1 MNDELL
7 YKYISGQAEPE
18 EHKLVSNWAEGSE
31 NRKEEIHRL
40 KNIWILAGLENEIDP
55 EIKAN
60 EIDRIWSIIR
70 QMNLNTKSASL
81 RLKFLKYAAVIILVI
96 GLSGTIGFFIS
107 TGISKSEVQ
116 YTEIIVPKGERSS
129 VVLPDGSTVQLNSDS
144 KLKFLS
150 SFNSGKRKVILSGE
164 AFFSVSH
171 DKSHPF
177 LVETTSL
184 QIEVLGT
191 KFNVS
196 SYPNDKLITA
206 FLESGKVK
214 ITSLGSDNVMLS
226 PNEAFVFNKSSH
238 ESRKLV
244 MSDYRLMDWT
254 KGVMT
259 INGETIGELAK
270 KIERRFNVEIK
281 FKDDEVKNHIYTGSI
296 NDQDLNTVLEALKF
310 ASSIKYYR
318 EGDKIILSSLE

>member
-18 EHKLVSNWAEGSE
+18 ERQVVTNWALESE
-31 NRKEEIHRL
+31 NRKKEIHRL
-40 KNIWILAGLENEIDP
+40 RNIWILAGLDQEIDP
-55 EIKAN
+55 EIKAQ

-70 QMNLNTKSASL
+70 KMDINSKQVSL
-81 RLKFLKYAAVIILVI
+81 RLNFLKYAALFILVI

-107 TGISKSEVQ
+107 TWTPKSESQ

-144 KLKFLS
+144 KLRFSS

-164 AFFSVSH
+164 AFFNVSH

-177 LVETTSL
+177 LVETSSL

-191 KFNVS
+191 RFNIS
-196 SYPNDKLITA
+196 SYPNDKLTTT

-214 ITSLGSDNVMLS
+214 ITGVGSDNVILS
-226 PNEAFVFNKSSH
+226 PNEAFVFNKSSR
-238 ESRKLV
+238 ESHKLV
-244 MSDYRLMDWT
+244 ISDKRLMNWT
-254 KGVMT
+254 RGVLT
-259 INGETIGELAK
+259 INDETIGELAK
-270 KIERRFNVEIK
+270 KIERRYNVEIK
-281 FKDDEVKNHIYTGSI
+281 FKDDEVKNHTYTGSI

-310 ASSIKYYR
+310 ASSIKYHR
-318 EGDKIILSSLE
+318 EGNKIFLSSAE